1 LESLEVQLGP
11 DGRALGYTRN
21 FSRQRQMGAITEA
34 AARRMAVEAVKSRL
48 SQHLGQEGA
57 LSDADLKLEERAET
71 GAVIRK
77 YSWKWPLTTIPE
89 LTVNSEV
96 SFRSGVLTGNTV
108 KAEIDPAFARSKL
121 NSRSILKI
129 VFAVAYGLL
138 VAAVL
143 IFGLYRFV
151 QRVKQKEISYSRIAL
166 VTIVFAAVL
175 SLFALLTDVAFYNNG
190 ALVDIPIP
198 DWLLT

>member
-1 LESLEVQLGP
+1 
-11 DGRALGYTRN
+11 
-21 FSRQRQMGAITEA
+21 
-34 AARRMAVEAVKSRL
+34 
-48 SQHLGQEGA
+48 
-57 LSDADLKLEERAET
+57 
-71 GAVIRK
+71 
-77 YSWKWPLTTIPE
+77 TTIPE

-96 SFRSGVLTGNTV
+96 SFRSGVLTGDTV
-108 KAEIDPAFARSKL
+108 KAEIDPAFARSNL

-151 QRVKQKEISYSRIAL
+151 QRVNQKEISYSRIVL
-166 VTIVFAAVL
+166 VTIVFAVVL

-198 DWLLT
+198 DWLLTSIIYFTVTMVYIVCGLFIGFAYGSGEGDIRESYPGKLTSLDTLVTGRLFSQNVSRAFLIGCAMGGWV